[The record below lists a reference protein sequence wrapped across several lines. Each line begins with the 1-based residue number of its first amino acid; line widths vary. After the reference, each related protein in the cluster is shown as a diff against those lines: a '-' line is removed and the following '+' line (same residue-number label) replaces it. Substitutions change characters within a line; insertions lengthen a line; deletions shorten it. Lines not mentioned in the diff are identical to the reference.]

1 MIDSPPVLGLADS
14 VVLASQADGVVL
26 VTRAGKTPRS
36 LLRQTVAQLK
46 RTGAVVLGA
55 AVTQLEESRLG
66 YSRYYGYGTSTS
78 STPPDALPEAPAPQA
93 ISGD

>member
-1 MIDSPPVLGLADS
+1 M
-14 VVLASQADGVVL
+14 LASQADGVVL

-55 AVTQLEESRLG
+55 AVTQLEDRRLG

-78 STPPDALPEAPAPQA
+78 PDALSEQPAPQA